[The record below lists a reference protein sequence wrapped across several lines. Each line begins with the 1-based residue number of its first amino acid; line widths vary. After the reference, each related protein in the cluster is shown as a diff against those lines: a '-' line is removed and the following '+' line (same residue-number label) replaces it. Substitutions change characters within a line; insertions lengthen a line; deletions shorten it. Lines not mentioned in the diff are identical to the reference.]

1 MAEDPSEK
9 INEGKID
16 LVPMIDCIM
25 LLLLFFILT
34 TKFTAPEK
42 AIASV
47 LPTDKGQSAAPPSKP
62 VDPPK
67 QINIVI
73 LPEGYAD
80 GYEPSQY
87 QAKLLQDRT
96 RLAGQNGVF
105 PTAYLRVGGSNG
117 IKVEGQTLNGKN
129 NAGTEATISGIHGYI
144 EQELGGEREKPG
156 VGRKEQDPI
165 VINCFSGLS
174 WKFALVTYDAVRAYE
189 IKKAGAKMGNDP
201 KEWDKQR
208 EVNFAPP
215 RIRNYSVKELGEELY
230 EEVHLK

>member
-42 AIASV
+42 GIASV
-47 LPTDKGQSAAPPSKP
+47 LPTDKGQSASPPKAP

-73 LPEGYAD
+73 LPEGFVD

-87 QAKLLQDRT
+87 QAKLLQERS
-96 RLAGQNGVF
+96 RLSAQNGIF
-105 PTAYLRVGGSNG
+105 PTAVLRVGGSNG
-117 IKVEGQTLNGKN
+117 IVLDGSKLNGKN
-129 NAGTEATISGIHGYI
+129 NAGAESEIARISGYI
-144 EQELGGEREKPG
+144 ETELGGEREKPG

-174 WKFALVTYDAVRAYE
+174 WKFALLTYDGVRAYE

-208 EVNFAPP
+208 EINFAPP